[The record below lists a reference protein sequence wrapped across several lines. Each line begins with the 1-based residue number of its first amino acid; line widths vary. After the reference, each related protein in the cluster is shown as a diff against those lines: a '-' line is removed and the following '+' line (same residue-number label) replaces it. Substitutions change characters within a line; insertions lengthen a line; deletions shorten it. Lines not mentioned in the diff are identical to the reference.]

1 MQTATGFE
9 KEFIKDDTV
18 IIPLKKEFV
27 KMNEYFNKI
36 AQARLQ
42 LIEAVK
48 DDVKVYQQRLV
59 DTMIDCDCPVLL
71 VDLSKFED
79 LYTVKVPEE
88 AFNNVT
94 DYELKHNWNNYYKKY
109 VVVDGITIIS
119 ADNIC
124 ISDREEETA

>member
-1 MQTATGFE
+1 
-9 KEFIKDDTV
+9 
-18 IIPLKKEFV
+18 
-27 KMNEYFNKI
+27 MNEYFNKI
-36 AQARLQ
+36 AAARLQ

>member
-1 MQTATGFE
+1 
-9 KEFIKDDTV
+9 
-18 IIPLKKEFV
+18 
-27 KMNEYFNKI
+27 MNEYFNKI

-79 LYTVKVPEE
+79 LYTVKVPAE
-88 AFNNVT
+88 AFENVA
-94 DYELKHNWNNYYKKY
+94 DYELKHTWDEYYKKY

-119 ADNIC
+119 TETIRITN
-124 ISDREEETA
+124 REEKTA